1 MKMKRTCA
9 LLLALLMCLELSAC
23 GSAKSG
29 DSAMRQE
36 SAVSPGYV
44 PAPVEMNAAAPMA
57 MNAAYDMDMAYEEG
71 GFGRTASAKAEGGA
85 DSGSETPAEDPEK
98 IIYSG
103 DATVE
108 TTEFDK
114 SIAALEAMIE
124 KEGGFIQSSS
134 VNGSNYYDSARGYT
148 SRRSASYTLRVPSG
162 KFSDIMSRLSTF
174 GNVPYT
180 YTYTENVT
188 AQYYDVQARLQA
200 LQAQETRLVEMMKLA
215 ETVEDIITIEDKL
228 TDVRYR
234 IDSLQSSL
242 NNWDRRVAYSTLN
255 ITVKEV
261 QVYTPEKLTKISYGE
276 ELWRAFTDALK
287 NAGQFFKDLLVSLV
301 SAIPTLVI
309 LAALFFAFR
318 PLLRKLIGRI
328 KAHRKARTKKSE
340 SIQDAE
346 IEEEKK

>member
-9 LLLALLMCLELSAC
+9 LLLALLMCLGLSAC

-124 KEGGFIQSSS
+124 KEGGFIESSS

-328 KAHRKARTKKSE
+328 KARRAARAKKSE

>member
-9 LLLALLMCLELSAC
+9 RLLALLMCLGLSAC

-114 SIAALEAMIE
+114 SIQALEVMIAR
-124 KEGGFIQSSS
+124 EGGFIESSS
-134 VNGSNYYDSARGYT
+134 VNGSNYYDTSRGYT
-148 SRRSASYTLRVPSG
+148 SRRSASYTLRIPSA
-162 KFSDIMSRLSTF
+162 KFASLMGSLSDL
-174 GNVPYT
+174 GNVPYSHI
-180 YTYTENVT
+180 YTENVT
-188 AQYYDVQARLQA
+188 AQYYDVQARLTA
-200 LQAQETRLVEMMKLA
+200 YSAQEQRLLEMMELA
-215 ETVEDIITIEDKL
+215 ESVEDIILLEDRL
-228 TDVRYR
+228 TEVRYS
-234 IDSLQSSL
+234 IESLQTSL
-242 NNWDRRVAYSTLN
+242 NNWDRQVSFSSVYLDLM
-255 ITVKEV
+255 EV
-261 QVYTPEKLTKISYGE
+261 QVYSPEPQVQPSYGQR
-276 ELWRAFTDALK
+276 LATALK
-287 NAGQFFKDLLVSLV
+287 RGLRDFGDFFKELLIVL
-301 SAIPTLVI
+301 AGALPTLLLLGAV
-309 LAALFFAFR
+309 AALIVVIV
-318 PLLRKLIGRI
+318 RKR
-328 KAHRKARTKKSE
+328 KAARKARKAAAAAPAPKPERKDS
-340 SIQDAE
+340 
-346 IEEEKK
+346 